1 MLKENGGRTKHK
13 TKGPIK
19 KKLGPTA
26 AVAKVVVK
34 GERQAREKKQD

>member
-1 MLKENGGRTKHK
+1 MLRGNGGRTKHK

-19 KKLGPTA
+19 RKAAA

-34 GERQAREKKQD
+34 GER